1 VKELGLLIDFYQ
13 PLIHEE
19 SILKKIISDL
29 HSPVVRLLKIY
40 KELPV
45 SINIPLS
52 TLELW
57 DNFGF
62 KSLTSDIKDLYQNES
77 HDGRIE
83 ILGSSPYG
91 MPLVNLPES
100 IIESQIILNEYGL
113 SYYLGSSQGFEGEPS
128 LVLRD
133 VRGFVSPFSL
143 VNNSVIKILSEFGYE
158 WVEVSGDGEECGI
171 FNVEVDNHKISIV
184 RTFNIDDINS
194 ITSLDSFK
202 EKKNSPFLV
211 KLSLS
216 GLHKN
221 QDFFKADY
229 RDIVNRVELFLND
242 LFRFN
247 FVFKSLSTIVESIGN
262 NRDGNKYYG
271 TEEKEKTD
279 SGREVLDNFI
289 VSMCNYIS
297 EKFGDYTYVMD
308 KDNLSVNKIWDFRD
322 ISRINDQ
329 QLRYYLS
336 SMIALNKISYII
348 YSEYENMREGSG
360 LKIGNNVLN
369 IVKVREVEIEEILSN
384 VEDIEVGGKFKELL
398 RKNS

>member
-1 VKELGLLIDFYQ
+1 MKELGLLIDFYQ

-216 GLHKN
+216 ELHKN

-297 EKFGDYTYVMD
+297 EKFGDYTYVID

-369 IVKVREVEIEEILSN
+369 IVKVRKVEIEEILSN
-384 VEDIEVGGKFKELL
+384 VEDIEVRGKFKELL

>member
-216 GLHKN
+216 ELHKN

>member
-1 VKELGLLIDFYQ
+1 MKELGLLIDFYQ

-216 GLHKN
+216 ELHKN